1 MSFVANLPLEIVHHI
16 FSLSIDFSKLQ
27 AWTPEFK
34 NRKLSDY
41 PVVLTSVCHMWSR
54 AVLSCPQLWST
65 LPIVIYR
72 AAEGPH
78 YHVDVE
84 LELEGIEYFPP
95 LIEIA
100 RWISRSGSTPLTI
113 SVRPGIGE
121 DELDDAWFNEC
132 YGIRIKS
139 LLDTVLL
146 PHHHRWAKVSLRI
159 PTPFEASQDALSGLL
174 QPTAYPALKEFLF
187 HGLNSDKDEG
197 PAQALIHVL
206 SHSPRLV
213 SIGLHEVDVP
223 RFSMDLQAAIP
234 WNGLSSIFLN
244 KDVGKRYSAQGILH
258 LLRDDG
264 VPNLERLG
272 ISMHETGEDPGT
284 LHIQHEKLRE
294 LDLRESCPTQ
304 FLVFIAHVTLPNL
317 SILTMPA
324 DCLEERHSDDCGT
337 KAMPRFATIV
347 PTFIERSRCRL
358 ENVRLHEDFI
368 FPVPGYQVLPILRAV
383 RGSVEHLQII
393 LAPSEVE
400 TALEWLTV
408 RRGAASVDEGE
419 SPVDDVAP
427 GAAFP
432 QLKHLVLKLWAS
444 EDTSP
449 GKYSQ
454 PLLEMIE
461 SRWNVSKESG
471 QTPYIDIGLRT
482 KCPEADKE
490 ELKKRALAL
499 MGTGDMSRTVDRL
512 RGLVEGPK
520 GGIAFGEVDHNRR
533 IQITIGGYAGE
544 SHSGIYKRY
553 FDTWLPRG
561 VWTKPPSTGPV

>member
-1 MSFVANLPLEIVHHI
+1 
-16 FSLSIDFSKLQ
+16 
-27 AWTPEFK
+27 
-34 NRKLSDY
+34 
-41 PVVLTSVCHMWSR
+41 
-54 AVLSCPQLWST
+54 
-65 LPIVIYR
+65 
-72 AAEGPH
+72 
-78 YHVDVE
+78 
-84 LELEGIEYFPP
+84 
-95 LIEIA
+95 
-100 RWISRSGSTPLTI
+100 
-113 SVRPGIGE
+113 
-121 DELDDAWFNEC
+121 
-132 YGIRIKS
+132 
-139 LLDTVLL
+139 
-146 PHHHRWAKVSLRI
+146 
-159 PTPFEASQDALSGLL
+159 
-174 QPTAYPALKEFLF
+174 
-187 HGLNSDKDEG
+187 
-197 PAQALIHVL
+197 
-206 SHSPRLV
+206 
-213 SIGLHEVDVP
+213 
-223 RFSMDLQAAIP
+223 MDLQAAIP

-461 SRWNVSKESG
+461 SRWNISKESG